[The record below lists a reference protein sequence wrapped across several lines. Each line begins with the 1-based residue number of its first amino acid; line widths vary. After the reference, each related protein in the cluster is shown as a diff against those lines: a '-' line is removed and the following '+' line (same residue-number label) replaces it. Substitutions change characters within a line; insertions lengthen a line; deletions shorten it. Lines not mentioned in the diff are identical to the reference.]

1 MFLTFFM
8 FLLCSLLNI
17 SRVFWKRFL
26 RYILPLQISPRHCY
40 RTSTSAKWN
49 IVHKS
54 SCSVARDKKKTD
66 KGEIVRKNHW
76 KNRWTKLKKWW
87 KDEKTVFSCRCPCCL
102 PVCARFQIHQGLDQG
117 PARPD
122 PRPSAMPKCVPAP
135 SWQHVCGNKMICQI
149 LHMAAFILKN
159 ICIL

>member
-26 RYILPLQISPRHCY
+26 RYILPLKDLTEALLQNQHLSQVEHRAQKLMFRRPRL
-40 RTSTSAKWN
+40 
-49 IVHKS
+49 
-54 SCSVARDKKKTD
+54 KKTD

-117 PARPD
+117 PARPN
-122 PRPSAMPKCVPAP
+122 PRPSAMPKCVAAP